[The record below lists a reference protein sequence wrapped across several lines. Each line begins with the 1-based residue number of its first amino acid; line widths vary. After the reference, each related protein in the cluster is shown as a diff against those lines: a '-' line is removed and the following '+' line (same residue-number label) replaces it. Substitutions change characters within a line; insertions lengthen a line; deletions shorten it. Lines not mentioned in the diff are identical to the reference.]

1 MADATTAVRVATVAQ
16 PDGAS
21 TAERVASAD
30 SGPPASQAAQQLR
43 IAVVGMSVSRTCG
56 VRAHAELLAEALGR
70 EGVACSEHWLS
81 REQGSLRVGRAEV
94 RAWTRA
100 LAAELQESRPDAI
113 LWHYSVFAYS
123 YRGLPIFVGPALSAL
138 RSAGAPVVALM
149 HELAYPW
156 RLGGWRGQVWALAQ
170 RARLIDVVRACAAVV
185 VTTDFRAEWLASRRW
200 LARRPLGV
208 APVFSNLPPP
218 TPSTRQDRDC
228 PVVGLFGYSY
238 DERAIALVLDAARL
252 LHDRGVRLRLA
263 LLGAPGGASP
273 LAETW
278 LRLAGARGLTGAL
291 TFAGPLPAQP
301 LSDEL
306 AACDVLLFADTAG
319 PSSRK
324 GTLAGALASGRPL
337 IATDGPRRW
346 SEIARAQAAQV
357 VEPSAPALADA
368 VAALLADKGAR
379 EALGARGRAF
389 AERSMGV
396 ARSAQVVRELLGEV
410 LGEPRQDGGASWS
423 APRSDS
429 HLARARR

>member
-1 MADATTAVRVATVAQ
+1 MAEATTAAELATVAQ

-21 TAERVASAD
+21 TAERAASD
-30 SGPPASQAAQQLR
+30 GSGLPASQAVRPLR
-43 IAVVGMSVSRTCG
+43 IAVVGMSVGRTCG

-70 EGVACSEHWLS
+70 EHVACSQHWLS
-81 REQGSLRVGRAEV
+81 REQGSLRAGRAEV

-100 LAAELQESRPDAI
+100 LTAELKEGRPDAV
-113 LWHYSVFAYS
+113 LWHYSIFAYS
-123 YRGLPIFVGPALSAL
+123 YRGLPVFVGPTLSAL

-156 RLGGWRGQVWALAQ
+156 RLGGWRGDVWALAQ
-170 RARLIDVVRACAAVV
+170 RARLVGVVRACAAVV

-200 LARRPLGV
+200 LVRRPLGV

-218 TPSTRQDRDC
+218 TPRTRPDRDY
-228 PVVGLFGYSY
+228 PVLGLFGYSY

-252 LHDRGVRLRLA
+252 LQDRGVSFELA
-263 LLGAPGGASP
+263 LLGAPGRASP

-278 LRLAGARGLTGAL
+278 LRLASARGLTGAL
-291 TFAGPLPAQP
+291 SFAGPLPAQE

-306 AACDVLLFADTAG
+306 AACEVLLFADTAG

-346 SEIARAQAAQV
+346 SALVRAEAACV
-357 VEPSAPALADA
+357 VEPTAPALADA
-368 VAALLADKGAR
+368 VAALLADESAR
-379 EALGARGRAF
+379 EALGARGHAF
-389 AERSMGV
+389 AEQDMGV
-396 ARSAQVVRELLGEV
+396 ARSAEVVHELLGEV
-410 LGEPRQDGGASWS
+410 LADPKRCSC
-423 APRSDS
+423 
-429 HLARARR
+429 